1 MARVACETSVT
12 TGLVLVFGEISTTAY
27 VDIQKVV
34 RKTINEIGYTRAKFG
49 FDGDTVA
56 VLVAIDEQSPDI
68 AQGVNT
74 ALEAREEKKDDITI
88 TRVKITSPDGERAL
102 DRKMGNYITID
113 IKKVRNIST
122 EKEEKIINTF
132 SKELKEIIEKHINKT
147 DEILIVGLGNL
158 YATPDSL
165 GAKVVQNIEITRHIK
180 IYLPN
185 AIDKNVRSISAITPG
200 VLGTTGIET
209 VEIVKGI
216 VNNIKPKLVIAID
229 SLCSKN
235 IDRINKSIQISDT
248 GIIPGGGVGNRQEE
262 LSETTLNIPVI
273 GIGVPTV
280 LDAATIVIDTLNACD
295 VSISENEIVEK
306 MKLNNFNFIVT
317 PKEIDSL
324 IENMSN
330 IVSEGINMSL

>member
-1 MARVACETSVT
+1 MFFRTDMAVERRDLYRNANKIEDEIKGVECE
-12 TGLVLVFGEISTTAY
+12 
-27 VDIQKVV
+27 
-34 RKTINEIGYTRAKFG
+34 
-49 FDGDTVA
+49 
-56 VLVAIDEQSPDI
+56 
-68 AQGVNT
+68 
-74 ALEAREEKKDDITI
+74 EEKNNDITI
-88 TRVKITSPDGERAL
+88 TRVRITNEEGERAL
-102 DRKMGNYITID
+102 ERKIGNYITID
-113 IKKVRNIST
+113 IKKIRNITT
-122 EKEEKIINTF
+122 EKEQEIINIF
-132 SKELKEIIEKHINKT
+132 SKELKNIMEKHVNKN

-165 GAKVVQNIEITRHIK
+165 GSKVVQNIEITRHIK

-185 AIDKNVRSISAITPG
+185 AIDKNTRSVSAITPG

-248 GIIPGGGVGNRQEE
+248 GIVPGGGVGNKQEE
-262 LSETTLNIPVI
+262 LSKETLNIPVI
-273 GIGVPTV
+273 GVGIPTV
-280 LDAATIVIDTLNACD
+280 LDAATIVVDTLKACEMKFPED
-295 VSISENEIVEK
+295 EIVNR

-317 PKEIDSL
+317 PKEIDTL
-324 IENMSN
+324 IESMSN